1 MNTRIISINDAEYP
15 AGLKNIFDPPREIF
29 VRGNILAEDDNAV
42 AIVGTR
48 TPTHYG
54 LKQCEKLSY
63 DLAIRGI
70 TIVSGMARGIDSAA
84 HRGAI
89 KAGGRT
95 IAVLGSGFNY
105 IYPPENKRLSEE
117 IANSS
122 AVISEF
128 PPDTRPY
135 KNNFPKRNRIISG
148 MSKGVLVIE
157 AAVRSG
163 SLITANFALEEGRE
177 VFALPGR
184 VDSEKSVGTNQ
195 LIKEGAKLVESF
207 EDILE
212 ELKRVIKIREIT
224 ENPARQARRQE
235 PSGAALSIGPD
246 EKAVFDILNDE
257 PMPIDEISQNLKL
270 SPADIS
276 KILLGLELK
285 RLVKVLPGNNFIK
298 A

>member
-224 ENPARQARRQE
+224 ENPARQPRRQE